1 MPIRTLHDG
10 RELLDSGSVWEPV
23 MGYSRAVRAG
33 DTIHVAGCVGLEA
46 DGSYSADLRRQTERC
61 MERISEALAAFGAD
75 AEAIVRVRIYTTRV
89 AEWREIAAVLGPLF
103 AVNRPANALIGVAE
117 LIDERAAIEIEADAW
132 IAGPRGGDG
141 TRVAGVAR

>member
-46 DGSYSADLRRQTERC
+46 DGSYSADLGRQTARC
-61 MERISEALAAFGAD
+61 MERIADALAAFGA
-75 AEAIVRVRIYTTRV
+75 ESQAIVRLRIYTTRI
-89 AEWREIAAVLGPLF
+89 AEWREIAAVLGPIF
-103 AVNRPANALIGVAE
+103 SSSRPANALIGIAE
-117 LIDERAAIEIEADAW
+117 LIDERALIEIEADAW
-132 IAGPRGGDG
+132 IGGGDG
-141 TRVAGVAR
+141 DAGREGAER